1 MATKFR
7 NQYRTG
13 VTVFIS
19 CLLGVA
25 GWLIFT
31 RGPNLSETNMGS
43 SAGIRVARNET
54 PRLVSIDPMPVME
67 GEMCETAD
75 LGARSG
81 TEMQSISGSG
91 DSILEIAAQR
101 PPAIIATSS
110 ADDKSSPG
118 VNSDRAPVRV
128 IEDTYPTYSAIA
140 VDTRTNEVFLE
151 DENLF
156 GLKVFNRLDDTP
168 PGAGFTEPQRVL
180 GGIKTKLEFNCGLYV
195 DPKSGDVY
203 SVANDTVDTMVVFPR
218 DAKGNVQPMRELKTP
233 HGTYGVAVDEGA
245 GELYLTVEHNNAV
258 VVYPKMASGNT
269 QPLRDLEGD
278 HTRLEDPHGIAVDTK
293 NHWMFVSNHGNAK
306 NRKIPGSGKFEPPS
320 ITVYPLKASG
330 DTPPLRVIQGP
341 QTQLDWPAAI
351 YLDQEN
357 GELYVANDAADSIL
371 VFHETDS
378 GDQAPFRVV
387 KGPRTGIKNPTGLFV
402 DTKNQELW
410 VSNMGNHS
418 ATVFPIAADGNA
430 PPLRVIRSAPAGK
443 LALAIGNPG
452 GAGYDS
458 KREEILVPN

>member
-1 MATKFR
+1 MATKIRFQR
-7 NQYRTG
+7 RSG
-13 VTVFIS
+13 VIALIS

-25 GWLIFT
+25 GWLIVNGET
-31 RGPNLSETNMGS
+31 NLSKMTNA
-43 SAGIRVARNET
+43 SADSRWAISET
-54 PRLVSIDPMPVME
+54 PRLVSIDPLPTVE
-67 GEMCETAD
+67 GEMCETGVPGVPRGTKVHWVSAIAG
-75 LGARSG
+75 LTVEGASR
-81 TEMQSISGSG
+81 Q
-91 DSILEIAAQR
+91 
-101 PPAIIATSS
+101 
-110 ADDKSSPG
+110 SSPLITASFADEKARPS

-168 PGAGFTEPQRVL
+168 PGASFTEPKRVL
-180 GGIKTKLEFNCGLYV
+180 GGIKTKLEFNCGLYI

-203 SVANDTVDTMVVFPR
+203 SIANDTVDTMVVFPH
-218 DAKGNVQPMRELKTP
+218 DAKGNVAPMRELKTP
-233 HGTYGVAVDEGA
+233 HGTYGVAVDESA

-258 VVYPKMASGNT
+258 VVYPKTASGNT
-269 QPLRDLEGD
+269 QPLRLLEGD

-293 NHWMFVSNHGNAK
+293 NNWMFVSNQGSAK
-306 NRKIPGSGKFEPPS
+306 NRKIPGSGRFEPPS
-320 ITVYPLKASG
+320 IAAYPLKASG
-330 DTPPLRVIQGP
+330 DTAPLRVIQGP

-357 GELYVANDAADSIL
+357 GDLYVANDASDSIL
-371 VFHETDS
+371 VFHETDN
-378 GDQAPFRVV
+378 GDRAPFRVV
-387 KGPRTGIKNPTGLFV
+387 KGPRTGIKNPTGIFV

-418 ATVFPIAADGNA
+418 ATVFPRMADGNS